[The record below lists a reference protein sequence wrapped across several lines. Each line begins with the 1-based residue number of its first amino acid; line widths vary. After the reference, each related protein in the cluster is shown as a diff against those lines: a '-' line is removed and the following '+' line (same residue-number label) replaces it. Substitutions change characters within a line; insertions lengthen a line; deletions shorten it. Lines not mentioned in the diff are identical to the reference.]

1 MDYILIIC
9 KSGVMYSGQL
19 LQEYSDDLKW
29 VAIKPS
35 TKSNICLYFAA
46 DRIKKIYFQDGTS
59 ETKIE
64 TDLKEIPELDLEI
77 PEENISLIRVKGGI
91 SYRGERISKE
101 DISTEIHYTE
111 GYWISPSSIKET
123 IIYIPEYEV
132 EEVYSI

>member
-1 MDYILIIC
+1 MGYILIIC

-29 VAIKPS
+29 VSIKPS

-64 TDLKEIPELDLEI
+64 SDLKEIPELDLEI
-77 PEENISLIRVKGGI
+77 PEENISLIRVKGGV

-101 DISTEIHYTE
+101 DIPIEIDYKE

-123 IIYIPEYEV
+123 IIYIPEYEA

>member
-29 VAIKPS
+29 IGIKPS
-35 TKSNICLYFAA
+35 TKSDICLYFAT

-64 TDLKEIPELDLEI
+64 TDLKEMPELDLEI
-77 PEENISLIRVKGGI
+77 PEENISLIRVKGGV
-91 SYRGERISKE
+91 SYCGERIRGE
-101 DISTEIHYTE
+101 DIPTDIHDKE

-123 IIYIPEYEV
+123 IIYIPEYEA